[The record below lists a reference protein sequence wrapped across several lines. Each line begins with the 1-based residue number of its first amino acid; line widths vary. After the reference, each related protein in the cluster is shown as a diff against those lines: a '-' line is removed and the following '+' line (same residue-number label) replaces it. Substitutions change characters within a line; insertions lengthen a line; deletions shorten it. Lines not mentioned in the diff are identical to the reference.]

1 MKFSLISC
9 RPEHQPKGP
18 NENVECFVAWAVL
31 LLVIVIV
38 HFLTNITLQCQKEWW
53 CSAV

>member
-18 NENVECFVAWAVL
+18 NENVECFVACWAVA
-31 LLVIVIV
+31 
-38 HFLTNITLQCQKEWW
+38 C
-53 CSAV
+53 C